1 MSGLILIL
9 MIQANSSWKRSGLNI
24 FATWFWMRSEV
35 LFAKHFYF
43 RPCCLSLM
51 LLIHHQL
58 QQFRFPANL
67 SGTCLS
73 WQLWCTCC
81 FVAATLQKSVW
92 LPKLRGFHL
101 VEVAAFCDWQFVGRA
116 WHAAGW
122 RIRLKNY
129 KSSPLFIA
137 CSATMCNAWHSV
149 FFRSCLVWL
158 GLREPCLD
166 CTITFVLCP
175 AIDICLTPGAWCV
188 INVV

>member
-1 MSGLILIL
+1 MVLD
-9 MIQANSSWKRSGLNI
+9 
-24 FATWFWMRSEV
+24 EV
-35 LFAKHFYF
+35 RGFVCKALLFSTL
-43 RPCCLSLM
+43 LSYPDASDV
-51 LLIHHQL
+51 HQL

-175 AIDICLTPGAWCV
+175 AIDICLTAGAWCV
-188 INVV
+188 INAV